1 MNVIQPVIV
10 KKKNVNI
17 KGITLIE
24 LIISI
29 SLISVVLIFLFSL
42 LVDVRHSDNQI
53 DYDRK
58 NQQKR
63 AIIIKRVQDDLLNE
77 DYTLTGINNND
88 NKRKLKFVF
97 NTPNGE
103 NVTTTLEVNEKY
115 IKYTDLSGNTEK
127 WLLDNEASSYSI
139 CIDYDSPSLYDEA
152 QNSELGDYEFFAFK
166 IRIPLLLERQKST
179 GSEDKNNV
187 IDDLEFFYI
196 GKVNDNINF
205 IETSNLGE
213 CN

>member
-1 MNVIQPVIV
+1 MKYN
-10 KKKNVNI
+10 N

-29 SLISVVLIFLFSL
+29 SLISIVLIFLFSL

-77 DYTLTGINNND
+77 EYMLTRINNE
-88 NKRKLKFVF
+88 NKRELQFVF
-97 NTPNGE
+97 DTPNGE
-103 NVTTTLEVNEKY
+103 SNVTTTLEVNEKY
-115 IKYTDLSGNTEK
+115 IKYTDLTGNTEK
-127 WLLDNEASSYSI
+127 WLLDSEVSSYSI
-139 CIDYDSPSLYDEA
+139 CIDYDSPSLYNEA
-152 QNSELGDYEFFAFK
+152 QDSELGDYEFFAFK

-179 GSEDKNNV
+179 GSEYKNNV

-205 IETSNLGE
+205 IETGNLGE